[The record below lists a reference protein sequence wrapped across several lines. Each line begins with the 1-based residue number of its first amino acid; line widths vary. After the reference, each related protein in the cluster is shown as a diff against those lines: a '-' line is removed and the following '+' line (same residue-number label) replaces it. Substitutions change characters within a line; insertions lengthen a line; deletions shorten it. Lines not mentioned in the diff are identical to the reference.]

1 MAKFKDPE
9 TGEVVDYLTYKTKFN
24 SDGTKTYKDKFN
36 RVIVNKNGIPLEKIE
51 KKRNPGDPIE
61 FPALLKFDSGSQSHK
76 RKVLQKRSSADYKK
90 NYEEKKQVQ
99 QGDALEQLKNIVTK
113 K

>member
-9 TGEVVDYLTYKTKFN
+9 TDEVVDYLTYKTVFN
-24 SDGTKTYKDKFN
+24 NDGTKTYKDKFN
-36 RVIVNKNGIPLEKIE
+36 KVIANENGKPLLKIE
-51 KKRNPGDPIE
+51 KERKPGDPFE
-61 FPALLKFDSGSQSHK
+61 CPSLLKFDSGSQAHK
-76 RKVLQKRSSADYKK
+76 RKVLKERSSADYKR